1 MENFLSPNLE
11 PTLIESIA
19 KINLK
24 TPPPIQAKA
33 IPIALAGRDILGTAQ
48 TGTGKTA
55 AFGIPI
61 VNYLLKTKK
70 VTALIITPT
79 RELASQVM
87 QTMNNLV
94 GRGNIRTALLIGGD
108 SMQKQLKQMR
118 RNPRLIVGTPGRI
131 NDHLKRKTLN
141 LSNTSFLVLDEVDRM
156 LDMGFTP
163 QINQVLE
170 TVPRKH
176 QTLLF
181 SATLPGNILRLA
193 EKYLNN
199 PERISVGSTS
209 MPIEKIKQEV
219 LRVKSGDKYNQLI
232 KEIYIRQGSILIFV
246 KTRRNAEKMVKRLKY
261 DDHDADAIHGNLRQ
275 NKRDRVIKA
284 FRNNHFRI
292 LVGTDVASRGLDIP
306 AIKHV
311 INFDLPQVPEDFIHR
326 IGRTARAGSE
336 GSALSFVG
344 DEDKSKWNAIQR
356 LIDPN
361 FRTEPGSE
369 GKGRRRKRGGRSFDR
384 RGRRGKNRFAD
395 NRSKSHSYKKDDRKT
410 SRFNKRDDRDKREDN
425 KNERNKKSF
434 RFKNKFGN
442 KKNHFSKS
450 FGKKKKRF
458 SGSNDFRN

>member
-1 MENFLSPNLE
+1 MENFLSLNLE

-19 KINLK
+19 KINFK
-24 TPPPIQAKA
+24 TPTPIQAKA

-87 QTMNNLV
+87 QTMNNLI

-193 EKYLNN
+193 ETYLNN
-199 PERISVGSTS
+199 PERISAGSTS

-219 LRVKSGDKYNQLI
+219 LKVKLGDKYNQLI
-232 KEIYIRQGSILIFV
+232 KEIYVRKGSILIFV

-326 IGRTARAGSE
+326 IGRTARAGSA

-344 DEDKSKWNAIQR
+344 DEDRSKWNAIQR

-361 FRTEPGSE
+361 FQSAERGSNSS
-369 GKGRRRKRGGRSFDR
+369 KRRGSKSFDR
-384 RGRRGKNRFAD
+384 RGRRGKKRFD
-395 NRSKSHSYKKDDRKT
+395 
-410 SRFNKRDDRDKREDN
+410 KRDDNRNDN
-425 KNERNKKSF
+425 F
-434 RFKNKFGN
+434 
-442 KKNHFSKS
+442 
-450 FGKKKKRF
+450 KKKKNFKFKKKFKDNKSFKKKGKF
-458 SGSNDFRN
+458 SKRRRNFRD